1 VGVVVS
7 IGSTSPFELAGV
19 VVVAVVGIAL
29 VSTPVLLYTGDV
41 SVTVT
46 GVEESDVFLEV
57 EDEVEQSLLGQPTL
71 TIHIDAGAQVK
82 EVSSV
87 TVTGKRVDSER
98 LDTKTTTI
106 QIQCEPGTTCLI
118 RATGF
123 DGTVL
128 DEISV
133 AVNKDDLL

>member
-1 VGVVVS
+1 MVS

-19 VVVAVVGIAL
+19 VIVALVGIAL
-29 VSTPVLLYTGDV
+29 VSTPVLLYAGDV

-46 GVEESDVFLEV
+46 GVEESDVFVEV
-57 EDEVEQSLLGQPTL
+57 EDEVEQSMLGQPTL
-71 TIHIDAGAQVK
+71 TIHIDAGAPVQ

-98 LDTKTTTI
+98 LDMTTTTVT
-106 QIQCEPGTTCLI
+106 IQCEPGTTCLV

-128 DEISV
+128 DEISI